1 MGMTILQAALLDSYV
16 ECYDFDQKLFLEPH
30 LDYLLESLNSVY
42 SNDLVD
48 ILDLIIRKYR
58 ISLII
63 IGIIKV
69 RIKWRKVKLKMGNH

>member
-1 MGMTILQAALLDSYV
+1 LDSYV

-48 ILDLIIRKYR
+48 ILALI
-58 ISLII
+58 
-63 IGIIKV
+63 
-69 RIKWRKVKLKMGNH
+69 LKTNPSDRPNNQEIQNLLDNYWNH